1 MQEKHRLDTRGS
13 RLVVPWLAFAA
24 CLLPITAQAQLRLRP
39 YAVGF
44 SSPIAFVQDPTDAA
58 VHFVVEQGGRV
69 RATKNGALL
78 SNDFLD
84 LRNLVGC
91 CGERGLLGLA
101 FAPDYAASRRFF
113 VNYTNMNGDTVVA
126 RYKRSAGD
134 PLVADPTSR
143 FDLRWTS
150 IAGSP
155 PYIEHSPEFG
165 NHNGGNLAFGPDG
178 YLYIGMGDGGSG
190 DDPNNRGQSPD
201 TLLAKMLRID
211 VSVPDG
217 DVSGYRVPADNPFV
231 GGSPVAALPEI
242 WDFGVRNPWR
252 FSFDVGSGGT
262 GALVIADVGQGR
274 REEVD
279 YEPPGQGGRNYGWRV
294 REGTLANIA
303 GPTAFGPLTG
313 SDLRV
318 RPFCRL
324 LDYRRIRVPRHGAA
338 ACLPRPIFLRGFHRR
353 ADLVD
358 GPQDRSFY
366 RDRIR

>member
-1 MQEKHRLDTRGS
+1 MPWASRRRSPLFRTRRTRRFTRCRTGWTRS
-13 RLVVPWLAFAA
+13 RDEER
-24 CLLPITAQAQLRLRP
+24 C
-39 YAVGF
+39 
-44 SSPIAFVQDPTDAA
+44 AA
-58 VHFVVEQGGRV
+58 VQR
-69 RATKNGALL
+69 L
-78 SNDFLD
+78 SY

-242 WDFGVRNPWR
+242 WDFGVRKPWR
-252 FSFDVGSGGT
+252 FSFDVGW
-262 GALVIADVGQGR
+262 GAR
-274 REEVD
+274 
-279 YEPPGQGGRNYGWRV
+279 
-294 REGTLANIA
+294 
-303 GPTAFGPLTG
+303 GP
-313 SDLRV
+313 S
-318 RPFCRL
+318 
-324 LDYRRIRVPRHGAA
+324 
-338 ACLPRPIFLRGFHRR
+338 
-353 ADLVD
+353 
-358 GPQDRSFY
+358 
-366 RDRIR
+366 